1 MHFLFG
7 ASGITSPSRTIYIGN
22 KRQQTMID
30 IEKRKKE
37 ITVMLDKL
45 ELDIKT
51 LQDDILRLRT
61 DIANVDENTNLK
73 KFDEEHNLERNLKYI
88 RLYW

>member
-1 MHFLFG
+1 M
-7 ASGITSPSRTIYIGN
+7 TI
-22 KRQQTMID
+22 D
-30 IEKRKKE
+30 VEKRKKE
-37 ITVMLDKL
+37 IVVILNKL

-61 DIANVDENTNLK
+61 DIANVDENTDLK

-88 RLYW
+88 

>member
-1 MHFLFG
+1 M
-7 ASGITSPSRTIYIGN
+7 T
-22 KRQQTMID
+22 ID

-37 ITVMLDKL
+37 IVVMLNKL

-51 LQDDILRLRT
+51 LQDNILRLRT

-73 KFDEEHNLERNLKYI
+73 KFDETHNLERNLEYI
-88 RLYW
+88 RLYWVIKNG

>member
-1 MHFLFG
+1 M
-7 ASGITSPSRTIYIGN
+7 T
-22 KRQQTMID
+22 ID

-37 ITVMLDKL
+37 IVVILNKL

-51 LQDDILRLRT
+51 LQNDILRLRT
-61 DIANVDENTNLK
+61 DIANVDENTDLK

-88 RLYW
+88 RLYWVTKNG

>member
-1 MHFLFG
+1 M
-7 ASGITSPSRTIYIGN
+7 
-22 KRQQTMID
+22 MID
-30 IEKRKKE
+30 IDKRKKE
-37 ITVMLDKL
+37 VAVMLDKL

-61 DIANVDENTNLK
+61 DIANVDENTDLK

-88 RLYW
+88 RLYWVTKNG

>member
-1 MHFLFG
+1 
-7 ASGITSPSRTIYIGN
+7 
-22 KRQQTMID
+22 MID

-37 ITVMLDKL
+37 VAVMLDKL

-51 LQDDILRLRT
+51 LQNDILRLRT
-61 DIANVDENTNLK
+61 DIANVDENTDLK

-88 RLYW
+88 RLYWVTKNG

>member
-1 MHFLFG
+1 
-7 ASGITSPSRTIYIGN
+7 
-22 KRQQTMID
+22 MID

-37 ITVMLDKL
+37 ITVMLDEL

-51 LQDDILRLRT
+51 LQDDILRLKT

-88 RLYW
+88 RLYWLCKGTSLEDSDYCPNCGANWNVG

>member
-1 MHFLFG
+1 M
-7 ASGITSPSRTIYIGN
+7 
-22 KRQQTMID
+22 MID

-37 ITVMLDKL
+37 VVVTLNKL
-45 ELDIKT
+45 ESDIKT

-61 DIANVDENTNLK
+61 DIANVDENTDLK

-88 RLYW
+88 RLYWVTKNG

>member
-1 MHFLFG
+1 M
-7 ASGITSPSRTIYIGN
+7 
-22 KRQQTMID
+22 MID

-37 ITVMLDKL
+37 IAVTLDKL

-61 DIANVDENTNLK
+61 DIANVDENTDLK

-88 RLYW
+88 RLYWVTKNGQIY

>member
-1 MHFLFG
+1 MWEKG
-7 ASGITSPSRTIYIGN
+7 RTAM
-22 KRQQTMID
+22 MID

-37 ITVMLDKL
+37 VAVKLDKL

-61 DIANVDENTNLK
+61 DIANVDENTDLK

-88 RLYW
+88 RLYWVTKNG

>member
-1 MHFLFG
+1 M
-7 ASGITSPSRTIYIGN
+7 TI
-22 KRQQTMID
+22 D
-30 IEKRKKE
+30 VEKRKKE
-37 ITVMLDKL
+37 IVVILNKL

-61 DIANVDENTNLK
+61 DIANVDENTDLK

-88 RLYW
+88 RLYWVTKNG

>member
-1 MHFLFG
+1 M
-7 ASGITSPSRTIYIGN
+7 
-22 KRQQTMID
+22 KID

-37 ITVMLDKL
+37 ITVTLDKL

-61 DIANVDENTNLK
+61 DIPNVDENTNLK

-88 RLYW
+88 RLYWVTKNG

>member
-1 MHFLFG
+1 
-7 ASGITSPSRTIYIGN
+7 
-22 KRQQTMID
+22 MID

-37 ITVMLDKL
+37 VAVMLDKL
-45 ELDIKT
+45 ELDIKI

-61 DIANVDENTNLK
+61 DIANVDENTDLK

-88 RLYW
+88 RLYWVTKNG

>member
-1 MHFLFG
+1 M
-7 ASGITSPSRTIYIGN
+7 
-22 KRQQTMID
+22 MID

-37 ITVMLDKL
+37 VAVMLDKL

-61 DIANVDENTNLK
+61 DIANVDENTDLK

-88 RLYW
+88 RLYWVTKNG

>member
-1 MHFLFG
+1 M
-7 ASGITSPSRTIYIGN
+7 T
-22 KRQQTMID
+22 ID

-37 ITVMLDKL
+37 IVVILNKL

-61 DIANVDENTNLK
+61 DIANVDENTDLK

-88 RLYW
+88 RLYWVTKNG

>member
-1 MHFLFG
+1 M
-7 ASGITSPSRTIYIGN
+7 I
-22 KRQQTMID
+22 ID

-37 ITVMLDKL
+37 VTVTLDKL

-61 DIANVDENTNLK
+61 DIANVDENTDLK

-88 RLYW
+88 RLYWVTKNG

>member
-1 MHFLFG
+1 
-7 ASGITSPSRTIYIGN
+7 
-22 KRQQTMID
+22 MID

-37 ITVMLDKL
+37 ITVTLDKL

-88 RLYW
+88 RLYWVTKNG

>member
-1 MHFLFG
+1 MWEKG
-7 ASGITSPSRTIYIGN
+7 RTAM
-22 KRQQTMID
+22 MID

-37 ITVMLDKL
+37 VAVALDKL

-61 DIANVDENTNLK
+61 DIANVDENTDLK

-88 RLYW
+88 RLYWVTKNG

>member
-1 MHFLFG
+1 M
-7 ASGITSPSRTIYIGN
+7 
-22 KRQQTMID
+22 MID

-37 ITVMLDKL
+37 VTVMLDKL

-61 DIANVDENTNLK
+61 DIANVDENTDLK

-88 RLYW
+88 RLYWVTKNG

>member
-1 MHFLFG
+1 
-7 ASGITSPSRTIYIGN
+7 
-22 KRQQTMID
+22 MID

-37 ITVMLDKL
+37 VAVMLDKL

-51 LQDDILRLRT
+51 LQNDILRLRT
-61 DIANVDENTNLK
+61 DIANVDENTDLK

-88 RLYW
+88 RLYWVMKNG

>member
-1 MHFLFG
+1 M
-7 ASGITSPSRTIYIGN
+7 TI
-22 KRQQTMID
+22 D
-30 IEKRKKE
+30 VEKRKKE
-37 ITVMLDKL
+37 IVVILNKL

-61 DIANVDENTNLK
+61 DIANVDENTDLK

-88 RLYW
+88 RLYWITKNG

>member
-1 MHFLFG
+1 M
-7 ASGITSPSRTIYIGN
+7 T
-22 KRQQTMID
+22 ID

-37 ITVMLDKL
+37 IVVILNKL

-61 DIANVDENTNLK
+61 DIVNVDENTDLK

-88 RLYW
+88 RLYWVTKNG

>member
-1 MHFLFG
+1 M
-7 ASGITSPSRTIYIGN
+7 
-22 KRQQTMID
+22 MID

-37 ITVMLDKL
+37 VAVMLDKL

-61 DIANVDENTNLK
+61 DIANVDENTDLK

-88 RLYW
+88 RLYWIMKNG

>member
-1 MHFLFG
+1 M
-7 ASGITSPSRTIYIGN
+7 
-22 KRQQTMID
+22 MID

-37 ITVMLDKL
+37 VTVTLDKL

-61 DIANVDENTNLK
+61 DIANVDENTDLK

-88 RLYW
+88 RLYWVTKNG

>member
-1 MHFLFG
+1 
-7 ASGITSPSRTIYIGN
+7 
-22 KRQQTMID
+22 MID

-37 ITVMLDKL
+37 VAVMLNKL

-51 LQDDILRLRT
+51 LQNDILRLRT
-61 DIANVDENTNLK
+61 DIANVDENTDLK

-88 RLYW
+88 RLYWVTKNG

>member
-1 MHFLFG
+1 M
-7 ASGITSPSRTIYIGN
+7 I
-22 KRQQTMID
+22 ID
-30 IEKRKKE
+30 IKKRKKE
-37 ITVMLDKL
+37 VTVMLDKL

-61 DIANVDENTNLK
+61 DIANVDENTDLK

-88 RLYW
+88 RLYWVMRLI

>member
-1 MHFLFG
+1 M
-7 ASGITSPSRTIYIGN
+7 
-22 KRQQTMID
+22 MID

-37 ITVMLDKL
+37 VVVMLDKL

-61 DIANVDENTNLK
+61 DIANVDENTDLK

-88 RLYW
+88 RLYWVTKNG